1 MEKQGGPSKKM
12 MEPTEVAS
20 SGSETP
26 VKDCM
31 SCKIIGVSTFT
42 GIGLY
47 ALNLRHSTP
56 IADKRQ
62 RVFLACFAVS
72 AFGVAS
78 LRMFV

>member
-1 MEKQGGPSKKM
+1 MNMEGESNTNTKSVVPKQPN
-12 MEPTEVAS
+12 VAI
-20 SGSETP
+20 E
-26 VKDCM
+26 DCL
-31 SCKIIGVSTFT
+31 SCKVIGMSTFT

-47 ALNLRHSTP
+47 ALHLRMKTP
-56 IADKRQ
+56 VADKRQ